1 MKENESLRLK
11 CQTKRQTTTANP
23 VMPEREAMP
32 PSEGTTSRGAGNQP
46 LVMTSKVG
54 AVMVTTIA
62 LLSEIVSQR
71 DTTLTE

>member
-1 MKENESLRLK
+1 
-11 CQTKRQTTTANP
+11 
-23 VMPEREAMP
+23 MPEREAMP

-62 LLSEIVSQR
+62 LLSETVSQR

>member
-1 MKENESLRLK
+1 MSNKKTNNNRKSGNAGK
-11 CQTKRQTTTANP
+11 
-23 VMPEREAMP
+23 EAMP

-62 LLSEIVSQR
+62 LLSETVSQR